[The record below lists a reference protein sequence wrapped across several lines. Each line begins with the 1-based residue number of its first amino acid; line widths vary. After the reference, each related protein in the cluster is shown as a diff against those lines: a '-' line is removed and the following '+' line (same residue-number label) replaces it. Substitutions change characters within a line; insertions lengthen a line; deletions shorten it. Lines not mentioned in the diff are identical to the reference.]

1 MTALLN
7 VPYCMVIRSLDVAVV
22 RAKKKRNFMQLPKLW
37 STLGKISILMKRLQN
52 EYHLLQTSIDYSLKA
67 TINDV
72 SLIVEF
78 IKAIASYEG
87 MADRVT
93 ATEN

>member
-1 MTALLN
+1 
-7 VPYCMVIRSLDVAVV
+7 
-22 RAKKKRNFMQLPKLW
+22 
-37 STLGKISILMKRLQN
+37 MKRLQN